1 MTGNRSIYDQ
11 ALNDGNSAA
20 WEQQWDKAIA
30 AYARALDEFPSDSS
44 VMSSLGLALLAQ
56 NRWEQAL
63 AVYQRAAQLN
73 PEDPLPLEK
82 CAEILQRLN
91 KFPESSQAFYLAA
104 EAYVARRD
112 VAKAIENWTHSTELN
127 PDHLQAYSRLALA
140 YERTNKTAEASFGYI
155 ALARILQKAGEL
167 QKALQ
172 AAQRAAQLDPR
183 NSAALQAV
191 ELIQRGAPLP
201 EPARARQ
208 TATQVQSS
216 AFTSL
221 ADFAQESNGRSAS
234 DEQNQKSDP
243 LIEARQAA
251 LGQIADLMFDIGDD
265 TVPDLSTKAGAA
277 ALFKKASSDPF
288 KNVKAD
294 NRPQLISYL
303 SQGIDAQSK
312 NDAPAALSFFEKAQK
327 AGLEHGA
334 LNLLIGG
341 AYVDSKKYRDA
352 IKQFQAATDHPDLAA
367 GALYGLGLS
376 YGRTDKIKDAVSSLL
391 RCLQQVDQLTVP
403 ERQQDEMAALYEGF
417 QERLSENPTKEE
429 LTRMAENLVNL
440 LSGPGWMDQI
450 RQAREQLNSQ
460 QTDGTLVPL
469 AEMISVQGADR
480 VMESMSL
487 ITKYIA
493 RKRYQSA
500 IDEAEYAIEY
510 SPTYLPVHLKMA
522 EILALDNRP
531 EAALTKFTVV
541 ADLYRIRGEAG
552 QAKRIYQQ
560 MVQLAPADLAIRT
573 KLVQMATAQGN
584 TLEAI
589 RHTIETA
596 DIHVNLADYDTARQ
610 VLNSALLMAQSSK
623 NDKNMASEVLH
634 KIAELDMQRLDL
646 RQALKSYEQIKAQN
660 PNDDKARTALVGLYF
675 RMGQPRQAIA
685 ETDEL
690 LRLLIP
696 VVGLDQPIQIL
707 ESLLTEQDDLNLRQR
722 LARLYQQVGR
732 KADAIQQY
740 DAMADALYTSGNKA
754 EAAKVVESI
763 IALQPENLSDYQ
775 ELLSQ
780 IQSSP

>member
-1 MTGNRSIYDQ
+1 MTGNRAIYDQ
-11 ALNDGNSAA
+11 ALNEGNSAA
-20 WEQQWDKAIA
+20 WEQQWDKAIG

-91 KFPESSQAFYLAA
+91 KYPESAQAFYLAA
-104 EAYVARRD
+104 EAYVSRRD
-112 VAKAIENWTHSTELN
+112 VAKAIENWTHATKLN
-127 PDHLQAYSRLALA
+127 PDHMQAYSRLALA
-140 YERTNKTAEASFGYI
+140 YERTNKTSEASFGYI
-155 ALARILQKAGEL
+155 ALARILQKQNEL
-167 QKALQ
+167 QRALQ

-191 ELIQRGAPLP
+191 DLIQRGAPLP
-201 EPARARQ
+201 EPAQARQ
-208 TATQVQSS
+208 TAPLVQAS

-221 ADFAQESNGRSAS
+221 SDFDKENNASANAD
-234 DEQNQKSDP
+234 QKSDP
-243 LIEARQAA
+243 LIEGRKTA
-251 LGQIADLMFDIGDD
+251 LGLVADLMFDIGDESP
-265 TVPDLSTKAGAA
+265 VEPKNNSAA
-277 ALFKKASSDPF
+277 SLFKKASADPF

-294 NRPQLISYL
+294 TKPQLIGLL

-312 NDAPAALSFFEKAQK
+312 GDGAAALSFFEKAQR
-327 AGLEHGA
+327 AGLEHAA

-341 AYVDSKKYRDA
+341 AYVDGKKYRDA
-352 IKQFQAATDHPDLAA
+352 IKQFQSATDNPELAA

-391 RCLQQVDQLTVP
+391 RCLQQVDQTTVP
-403 ERQQDEMAALYEGF
+403 ENQVDALGALYEGF
-417 QERLSENPTKEE
+417 QESLGENTTKEE
-429 LTRMAENLVNL
+429 LTRMAENLVGL
-440 LSGPGWMDQI
+440 LSGPGWMEQI
-450 RQAREQLNSQ
+450 RQAREQINSQ
-460 QTDGTLVPL
+460 QEGGVLVAL
-469 AEMISVQGADR
+469 ADMISVQGAER

-487 ITKYIA
+487 ISRYMA

-500 IDEAEYAIEY
+500 IDEAEYAIEN
-510 SPTYLPVHLKMA
+510 SPTYLPVHMKMA

-531 EAALTKFTVV
+531 EAALAKFSVV

-552 QAKRIYQQ
+552 QAQRIYQK
-560 MVQLAPADLAIRT
+560 MVQLAPADISLRT

-589 RHTIETA
+589 RHTMESA
-596 DIHVNLADYDTARQ
+596 DIHVSLGDYDTARQ
-610 VLNSALLMAQSSK
+610 VLNSALLMAQG
-623 NDKNMASEVLH
+623 NGIDKAVANTVMH

-646 RQALKSYEQIKAQN
+646 RQALKTYEQIKAQN
-660 PNDDKARTALVGLYF
+660 QNDDKARSALVDLYF

-696 VVGLDQPIQIL
+696 VVGLDRPIQIL
-707 ESLLTEQDDLNLRQR
+707 ETLVTDHDDLNLRQR
-722 LARLYQQVGR
+722 LARLYQQLGR
-732 KADAIQQY
+732 KDEAIQQY
-740 DAMADALYTSGNKA
+740 DAMADALYQSGNKT

-763 IALQPENLSDYQ
+763 IALQPDNLTDYQ
-775 ELLSQ
+775 ELLNQ
-780 IQSSP
+780 IQSSA